1 MWPESLCWMDRSK
14 FKAVHS
20 FLQLFRGSSGQLSIK
35 SKLIL
40 MLLLVSGLSTL
51 LTAALCYRSGQINLT
66 DRVFNQLTSV
76 RASKGSQIEAYFRN
90 IENHTL
96 TLSEDLSISVK
107 TFRSWP
113 PFRNSIRLT
122 SSWDPRRCRPTQ
134 SNCWSNTTANSFYPD
149 SISSTLVAP
158 FLNPIW

>member
-1 MWPESLCWMDRSK
+1 MDRSK

-66 DRVFNQLTSV
+66 DRVFSQLTSV

-96 TLSEDLSISVK
+96 TLSEDLSIVAAVQEFDAAYQQLGS
-107 TFRSWP
+107 
-113 PFRNSIRLT
+113 
-122 SSWDPRRCRPTQ
+122 
-134 SNCWSNTTANSFYPD
+134 TALAASRG
-149 SISSTLVAP
+149 VV
-158 FLNPIW
+158 